1 MATVADILK
10 KSKSKDKDDDQD
22 DKKAPKKNALLTFIA
37 AKKKGA
43 KEY

>member
-10 KSKSKDKDDDQD
+10 KSKSKDKDDQD